1 MLSKHYLEEEKE
13 EEEGEEEEEEKITKL
28 CVWLWSLLEIAKKE
42 SYGHDK
48 AYSPHLPVIVKYF
61 VYSAIYTLFLKEN
74 WWLNNSM
81 TDIDKVIDIRVE
93 RIIFI

>member
-48 AYSPHLPVIVKYF
+48 AYSPHLSVIVKYVCLF
-61 VYSAIYTLFLKEN
+61 CYIYFILKRKLMIE
-74 WWLNNSM
+74 
-81 TDIDKVIDIRVE
+81 
-93 RIIFI
+93 